1 MPHIQFP
8 TTYVYWEKLKKHDE
22 LKKKYMPIIDK
33 IEQTHPNKTKQ
44 NPFSKS
50 GCSIK
55 NISILH
61 SELNTFLE
69 KDDINT
75 IIWNPIDNF
84 IKDINSQYQC
94 KIDVKDSIIDHYWFC
109 TYDKHDNQELHDHYD
124 HVRHINGIE
133 YHTTFSGIYILNDDN
148 ESSSIIFR
156 SPLHQPFDKLRSNY
170 HLDTGTIDDIGE
182 GTVLIFP
189 CQLSHMVRKTIKP
202 GRRTI
207 AFNIFSSLPCT
218 FNYDRM

>member
-33 IEQTHPNKTKQ
+33 IEQTHPTKTKQ
-44 NPFSKS
+44 NPYSQFD
-50 GCSIK
+50 CSIK

-61 SELNTFLE
+61 PELNTFLE
-69 KDDINT
+69 KEDINT

-94 KIDVKDSIIDHYWFC
+94 KIDLNDSYLDHYWFC
-109 TYDKHDNQELHDHYD
+109 TYDKNDNQELHDHYD
-124 HVRHINGIE
+124 HVRYKNGIE

-148 ESSSIIFR
+148 ESSSIVFR
-156 SPLHQPFDKLRSNY
+156 SPQGEPFHNTKLCYEFN
-170 HLDTGTIDDIGE
+170 TGTIDDIGE

-189 CQLSHMVRKTIKP
+189 CHLLHMVRKSIKP

-207 AFNIFSSLPCT
+207 AFNIFSSL
-218 FNYDRM
+218 

>member
-1 MPHIQFP
+1 MPHKQFP

-33 IEQTHPNKTKQ
+33 IEQTHPTKTKQ
-44 NPFSKS
+44 NPYSQFD
-50 GCSIK
+50 CSIK

-61 SELNTFLE
+61 PELNTFLE
-69 KDDINT
+69 KEDINT

-94 KIDVKDSIIDHYWFC
+94 KIDLNDSYLDHYWFC
-109 TYDKHDNQELHDHYD
+109 TYDKNDNQELHDHYD
-124 HVRHINGIE
+124 HVRYKNGIE

-148 ESSSIIFR
+148 ESSSVFFR
-156 SPLHQPFDKLRSNY
+156 SGVHQPFSKS
-170 HLDTGTIDDIGE
+170 LDTFYFDTATSDDIEE

-189 CQLSHMVRKTIKP
+189 SQLSHMVKKNIKP

-207 AFNIFSSLPCT
+207 ALNIFSTLP
-218 FNYDRM
+218 

>member
-1 MPHIQFP
+1 MPYRQFP

-33 IEQTHPNKTKQ
+33 IEQTHPDDLT
-44 NPFSKS
+44 NPFSALEKS
-50 GCSIK
+50 K
-55 NISILH
+55 NISIYH

-75 IIWNPIDNF
+75 IIWNPIDTF

-94 KIDVKDSIIDHYWFC
+94 KIDVKDSIIDHYWC
-109 TYDKHDNQELHDHYD
+109 NTYDKNDDQELHDHYA
-124 HVRHINGIE
+124 HVKYIDDIE
-133 YHTTFSGIYILNDDN
+133 YNPTFSGIYIINDDN
-148 ESSSIIFR
+148 ESSSITFR
-156 SPLHQPFDKLRSNY
+156 SPLHQPFHNTKLRFEF
-170 HLDTGTIDDIGE
+170 DTRKIDDIGE

-189 CQLSHMVRKTIKP
+189 CHLLHMVRKSIKP

-207 AFNIFSSLPCT
+207 AFNIFSSL
-218 FNYDRM
+218 